1 MFWEKHRKKI
11 IIALLIAIAGIPFI
25 IHVVFKIH
33 PSNPFFSAEWT
44 AGEFLGF
51 YGVLLGAAATV
62 IGVFLTVSYAQKN
75 YREDVINRSIPF
87 LTITPLKDDQCLNGA
102 MYFIIKNGEVSTA
115 NCLSDIQIQN
125 IQNKGI
131 VRETITTGVSS
142 KIYLKMLHLPLK
154 IENVGNGAAV
164 TFSVGLNP
172 MGITKKMQRFTLPTS
187 ISKGGSFLMA
197 IYSENLDN
205 MNCGDYS
212 LCLSYY
218 DILGNAYEQNLLYSI
233 NSNSFNTEV
242 TGALKLDGTQKR
254 LRNADRTEERND
266 HNDRNSST
274 P

>member
-11 IIALLIAIAGIPFI
+11 IITLLIAIAGIPFI

-33 PSNPFFSAEWT
+33 PLIPFFSAEWT

-87 LTITPLKDDQCLNGA
+87 LTITPLKDDQYLNGA
-102 MYFIIKNGEVSTA
+102 IYFMIKNGEVSTT

-125 IQNKGI
+125 IQNRGI
-131 VRETITTGVSS
+131 VRETINGGSS
-142 KIYLKMLHLPLK
+142 IVYLRMLHLPLK
-154 IENVGNGAAV
+154 VENVGNGAAV

-172 MGITKKMQRFTLPTS
+172 MGIEKKKQRFILPTS
-187 ISKGGSFLMA
+187 ISKGGCYQMA
-197 IYSENLDN
+197 IYSENLDDK
-205 MNCGDYS
+205 NCGDYS
-212 LCLSYY
+212 LCFSYY
-218 DILGNAYEQNLLYSI
+218 DILGNAYEQNLVYSI
-233 NSNSFNTEV
+233 NTNSNNTQM

-254 LRNADRTEERND
+254 LGNADRMGERND
-266 HNDRNSST
+266 HNDRNTST
-274 P
+274 A